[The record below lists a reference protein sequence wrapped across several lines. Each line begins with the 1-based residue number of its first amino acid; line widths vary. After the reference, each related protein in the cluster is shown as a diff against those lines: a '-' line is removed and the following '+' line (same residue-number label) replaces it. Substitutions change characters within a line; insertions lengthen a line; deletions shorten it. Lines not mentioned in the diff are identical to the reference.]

1 MRTGESVHRR
11 KRNEGPQPRF
21 QNLRA
26 NSSLPS
32 LPSVRRFALVPKPG
46 TLIHRKRNEG
56 DSVGGTPTGATGT
69 VALPDWGTGRLEREK
84 RGHFQMSHRERVDK
98 SHDQKGLQ
106 KRAEGRRQKAEGGL
120 GKRSQKETKETKGT
134 GELFKCGLREPK
146 T

>member
-1 MRTGESVHRR
+1 MRAEGRKRTGESVHRRKRRKRRGLGNSSNAVCGSPKREGGLPNLINSERGMRSAGNRSNAECGMRTGESVHRR

-69 VALPDWGTGRLEREK
+69 VAL
-84 RGHFQMSHRERVDK
+84 
-98 SHDQKGLQ
+98 
-106 KRAEGRRQKAEGGL
+106 
-120 GKRSQKETKETKGT
+120 
-134 GELFKCGLREPK
+134 
-146 T
+146 